1 MKRQRAISLLG
12 SITRSELGK
21 QNKHTSLGLTAGL
34 IQANKVY
41 KVHRQQK
48 YFLITLSDEDIFNQ
62 RDFQT
67 TLPQLVFTV

>member
-1 MKRQRAISLLG
+1 MKRQRAISLLE

-21 QNKHTSLGLTAGL
+21 QNKHTSFGLTAGL
-34 IQANKVY
+34 IQAKKVY

-48 YFLITLSDEDIFNQ
+48 YFFTLSDEDIFNQ

-67 TLPQLVFTV
+67 TLRQRVFTV

>member
-1 MKRQRAISLLG
+1 MLE
-12 SITRSELGK
+12 SITWSELGK

-34 IQANKVY
+34 IQAKKVY

-48 YFLITLSDEDIFNQ
+48 YFFFTLSDEDIFNQ

-67 TLPQLVFTV
+67 TLRQLVFTV